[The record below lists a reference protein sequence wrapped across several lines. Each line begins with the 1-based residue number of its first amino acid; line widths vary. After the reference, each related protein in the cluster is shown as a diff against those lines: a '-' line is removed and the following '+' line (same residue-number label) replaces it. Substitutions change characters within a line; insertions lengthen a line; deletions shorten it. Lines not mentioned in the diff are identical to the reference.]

1 MKHHILLIISL
12 LFFIHSIQA
21 QKQIDSLCV
30 HKSKR
35 EMQAFFKHQLL
46 KTYNIGLGRES
57 VGDKH
62 FQGDGRTP
70 EGKYFISAKNAKSS
84 YNKALVISYPNLG
97 DEIYATW
104 KHKKP
109 GGAIEI
115 HGLPAG
121 YVDEGVKNGM
131 NDWTA
136 GCIAIKNADINVIFD
151 IVPIGC
157 PILILP

>member
-1 MKHHILLIISL
+1 MKHHILLIISI
-12 LFFIHSIQA
+12 LFLINSTQA

-30 HKSKR
+30 YKSKR
-35 EMQAFFKHQLL
+35 EMQAFFKHKLL
-46 KTYNIGLGRES
+46 KNYNIGLGRES
-57 VGDKH
+57 IGKKH

-70 EGKYFISAKNAKSS
+70 EGLYFISAKNAKST
-84 YNKALVISYPNLG
+84 YYKALVISYPNLG
-97 DEIYATW
+97 DEVYALW

-115 HGLPAG
+115 HGLPFG
-121 YVDEGVKNGM
+121 YVDEGVKEGM

-136 GCIAIKNADINVIFD
+136 GCIAIKNADINILFEAVA
-151 IVPIGC
+151 IGC

>member
-1 MKHHILLIISL
+1 MKHHILLIISIL
-12 LFFIHSIQA
+12 LLINSTQA

-30 HKSKR
+30 YKSKR
-35 EMQAFFKHQLL
+35 EMQAFFKHKLL
-46 KTYNIGLGRES
+46 KTYNIGLGLAS
-57 VGDKH
+57 VGKKH

-70 EGKYFISAKNAKSS
+70 EGLYFISAKNAKSK

-97 DEIYATW
+97 DEIYALW
-104 KHKKP
+104 KHKNP

-121 YVDEGVKNGM
+121 YLDASVPNGM

-136 GCIAIKNADINVIFD
+136 GCIAIKNADINALFD
-151 IVPIGC
+151 IVPINC